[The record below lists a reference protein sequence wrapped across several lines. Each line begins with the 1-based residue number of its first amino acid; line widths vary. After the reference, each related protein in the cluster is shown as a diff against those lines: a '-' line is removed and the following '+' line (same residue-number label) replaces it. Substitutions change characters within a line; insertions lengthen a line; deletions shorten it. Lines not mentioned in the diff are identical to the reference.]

1 MRDGLRENINHMK
14 SHEEGMMKRARGKI
28 VHCSTEALEQVEKC
42 RKSSRERYDKL
53 KKVLEDASAKVSE

>member
-42 RKSSRERYDKL
+42 RNPREKDTTN
-53 KKVLEDASAKVSE
+53 